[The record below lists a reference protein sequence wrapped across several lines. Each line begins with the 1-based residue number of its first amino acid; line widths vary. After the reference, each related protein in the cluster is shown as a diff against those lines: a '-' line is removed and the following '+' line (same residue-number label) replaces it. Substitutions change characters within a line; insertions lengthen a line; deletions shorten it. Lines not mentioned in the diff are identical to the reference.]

1 MIIIINGSL
10 GVGKT
15 SISEELLWKFDK
27 TVMLD
32 GDALG
37 NVNPFDIYD
46 QNRIQ
51 HLYKTIELLVKFHK
65 DSGFDNIIINYVFE
79 SSESLNQLIEMIT
92 PIDRNIFSFWI
103 TCEEEIQRDRIIK
116 RNRDNIEWELKRF
129 TELQRIQRIASQ
141 KKFIGIEI
149 DSSNMS
155 VNEIGNLIVDRI
167 DLNS

>member
-15 SISEELLWKFDK
+15 SISEELLWKYEK

-51 HLYKTIELLVKFHK
+51 HLYKTIELLVKFHN
-65 DSGFDNIIINYVFE
+65 DAGFDNIIINYVFE
-79 SSESLNQLIEMIT
+79 SSESLRQLIELLT
-92 PIDRNIFSFWI
+92 PVDRNIFSFWI
-103 TCEEEIQRDRIIK
+103 TCEEEIQRNRIIK

-129 TELQRIQRIASQ
+129 SELQRIQRIASQ
-141 KKFIGIEI
+141 KGFIGNEI
-149 DSSNMS
+149 NSSNIS
-155 VNEIGNLIVDRI
+155 VNEIGNTIVNWI
-167 DLNS
+167 NLNS

>member
-15 SISEELLWKFDK
+15 SISEELLWKYEK

-46 QNRIQ
+46 QNRIM
-51 HLYKTIELLVKFHK
+51 HLYKTIELLAKFHK
-65 DSGFDNIIINYVFE
+65 DAGFDNIIINYVFE
-79 SSESLNQLIEMIT
+79 SSKSLRELTELLV

-103 TCEEEIQRDRIIK
+103 TCEEEIQKNRIVK
-116 RNRDNIEWELKRF
+116 RNRDNLEWELKRF
-129 TELQRIQRIASQ
+129 IELQRIQRIASQ
-141 KKFIGIEI
+141 EGFIGIEI
-149 DSSNMS
+149 DSSNKS
-155 VNEIGNLIVDRI
+155 IDEIGNTIIDRI
-167 DLNS
+167 NLN